1 LTDKETREKKTHGEE
16 KQKGR
21 RQHMKQ
27 RNYELLATDKV
38 RREYVKNKE
47 YVFLIVKNGHRSH

>member
-1 LTDKETREKKTHGEE
+1 VTREKKTHGEE

-27 RNYELLATDKV
+27 RKLRTISY
-38 RREYVKNKE
+38 R
-47 YVFLIVKNGHRSH
+47 